1 MKTVNSAL
9 KIQKLTVKTGVQ
21 AGKELSHKCG
31 FTV

>member
-1 MKTVNSAL
+1 MNNAKSRLVIKKITL
-9 KIQKLTVKTGVQ
+9 KSGLV

>member
-1 MKTVNSAL
+1 MKKNPSPL
-9 KIQKLTVKTGVQ
+9 KIQKITVKSGLN